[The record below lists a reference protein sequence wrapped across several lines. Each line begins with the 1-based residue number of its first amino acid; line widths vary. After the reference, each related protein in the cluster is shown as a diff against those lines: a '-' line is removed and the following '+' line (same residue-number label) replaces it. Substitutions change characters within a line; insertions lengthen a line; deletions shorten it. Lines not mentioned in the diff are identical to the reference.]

1 MRRCGAAPRVRAA
14 PHSRELVSQQP
25 PLLQQA
31 AEQLTDAAEQAAEE
45 VAYTTEKANEKS
57 HGPAPF

>member
-1 MRRCGAAPRVRAA
+1 VRAA